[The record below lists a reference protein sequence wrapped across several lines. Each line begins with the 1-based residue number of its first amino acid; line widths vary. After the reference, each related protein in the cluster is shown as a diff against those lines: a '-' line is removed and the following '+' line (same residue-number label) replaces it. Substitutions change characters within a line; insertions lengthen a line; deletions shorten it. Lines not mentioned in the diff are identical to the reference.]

1 MSSLASFS
9 RTDLPLQTGALAYG
23 VKSSD
28 LFRVTSSFN
37 VTSET
42 PAYAMIKG
50 TVLLQQQVSNANKV
64 NLILRPHD
72 QKEFKL
78 PIKYIIYRGLQI
90 TDFILNNNLSDP
102 LNKVKTSGSELLVAM
117 QLIQQGRASGDD
129 IPLEALF
136 GNELSP
142 ANTKNIDEFFF
153 KNIAPSSQ
161 LFTVECGVELGKFIT
176 GEIGIEI
183 ILENPELT
191 VNVELAKREKY
202 EINVSG
208 ITDLAQKKWQKDLV
222 RHFADPAAY
231 FGLHYDIKNGIEY
244 RNSGGNKLI
253 ANTSTLV
260 YNNVLAPYANS
271 TRNTVYLD
279 IRNENGYSYN
289 YYNNYIGTGTDA
301 EKELKIGQTSATA
314 YPKEYY
320 IEGWAIHIVDIISPS
335 STTNENEFFIA
346 LRTGDNPRPLLSS
359 WNIEPSTYK
368 IADPPI
374 TNPSNSRVFFTDE
387 TTLLTTTPS
396 EFTNS
401 ISFKIPNISSLSKQ
415 LATIVKLNYIK
426 QSIPVNSS
434 LTFPRAKFTD
444 YLFGPLETTIPW
456 DTDNKIQWFS
466 SNHKTYVDALNDGY
480 ILGKYKTTI
489 LSIDITTKEIEIFDE
504 VPVYISEKV
513 NIENDNNNTLNDGK
527 YTPLS
532 ISYVNGKTK
541 IKVLESIPSVLQTG
555 DKLTLAV
562 KLDGEMDYTNNKFLI
577 DNNKA
582 NLEVLNT
589 GNKLNFYSHYSFSN
603 SFEIDSSSYNSAD
616 NKTEITF
623 TNPRPKTGFAGFIET
638 GHIID
643 IDNTTVDNDRI
654 IFYASVANFFSNNG
668 LTNLSSFN
676 AKGGILNFDSI
687 LNLIPNVTI
696 NRTNLKISSSE
707 NILSLSYSFKDKS
720 KEALFMLG
728 ITKTEYENAKN
739 SANSILSQNHI
750 KLYKLINEGASKT
763 DLNKVSYYKYEL
775 IIAGLNSTGVYQ
787 EVNTGINIYT
797 VDHLI
802 FSSKDFGEKFKL
814 DVTEAENALNEF
826 IKETLGIKIDPN
838 DDSEVIGTGEG
849 VDFSKLKNYSPE
861 EKDQLGYYNLW
872 RLPTGNITKTNKQL
886 LDLEPIPSSQSED
899 SYKKIILLLKDS
911 LDSTSV
917 NTESEIKN
925 KLKEIGAKL
934 INHARKKIRE
944 KDSSGEYENYANR
957 DGILYIS
964 RLICQIIIKNHP
976 KILINF
982 FSKIADFSDE
992 FEKASRG
999 LEKTSVSYPDFSKYN
1014 DPLDFSNILPAPT
1027 GTKKILISGF
1037 DPFKLSGRASDVD
1050 GYNTNPSGNIA
1061 LSLDGLKITKGN
1073 KHAIIRAGIFP
1084 VRYKEFNNGW
1094 IEDFFEPFISDVD
1107 MVITISYGTHYGTR
1121 PTDHA
1126 FHIDRFAA
1134 RVRSEASDNNV
1145 KNWNFNGDD
1154 YQYLNS
1160 QYGENYFKI
1169 QEKPFIINK
1178 LPIEKLID
1186 NSTGK
1191 IELPNPGIVVSYGND
1206 SLTPLKWKIYAK
1218 RKQHTIPPPAGSPP
1232 GTPDTIVP
1240 IGPELDETLR
1250 YSVPSTP
1257 PNYYSL
1263 IKLLGGN
1270 IELKHES
1277 DEKKYFAPKPDTT
1290 VSPPELNNDYIPN
1303 ITWDNYKDQSMEI
1316 NYQDFRIVPVNGTG
1330 GGYLSNEIHYR
1341 VAYLRETIGPKNS
1354 SGEAILPNGH
1364 IHIGFANYE
1373 TVKDRSIMLNYIK
1386 KILENFL
1393 EAL

>member
-50 TVLLQQQVSNANKV
+50 TVLIQQQVSNANKV

-117 QLIQQGRASGDD
+117 QLIQQGRAPGDD

-153 KNIAPSSQ
+153 KNVAPSSQ

-260 YNNVLAPYANS
+260 YNNVLAPYANT

-314 YPKEYY
+314 SPKEYY
-320 IEGWAIHIVDIISPS
+320 IDGWAIHIVDIISPS

-346 LRTGDNPRPLLSS
+346 LRTGDNPRPLLAS

-513 NIENDNNNTLNDGK
+513 NIENDNSNTVNDGK

-802 FSSKDFGEKFKL
+802 FSSKDFGEKYKL

-826 IKETLGIKIDPN
+826 IRETLGVDLN
-838 DDSEVIGTGEG
+838 DGEG
-849 VDFSKLKNYSPE
+849 QGSGDGVTLSRFAYISNE
-861 EKDQLGYYNLW
+861 EKFNLKKG
-872 RLPTGNITKTNKQL
+872 RFGVPSGGGEANKKLFGLDPTMKVKVTQFKDALDTVPNSYSDIENVLKTKGA
-886 LDLEPIPSSQSED
+886 D
-899 SYKKIILLLKDS
+899 LLLHAK
-911 LDSTSV
+911 TR
-917 NTESEIKN
+917 I
-925 KLKEIGAKL
+925 KEIGNQK
-934 INHARKKIRE
+934 NK
-944 KDSSGEYENYANR
+944 
-957 DGILYIS
+957 DGIIYLT
-964 RLICQIIIKNHP
+964 RLIMQVVLKNHP
-976 KILINF
+976 KILSEF
-982 FSKIADFSDE
+982 PTKIIEFSDL
-992 FEKASRG
+992 FEKCTRG
-999 LEKTSVSYPDFSKYN
+999 LDGIQKPNFSST
-1014 DPLDFSNILPAPT
+1014 PL
-1027 GTKKILISGF
+1027 GVKKILISGF
-1037 DPFKLSGRASDVD
+1037 DPF
-1050 GYNTNPSGNIA
+1050 SGNFDGDNFYSNSSGNLAMALDGEVFNGIIVKSVLFPVRFREFDENWVENFFKPY
-1061 LSLDGLKITKGN
+1061 LSLSNGDIKKPDMIITFSFSAKYKDFQFDRFASSFRGDNGDNEGYIPIQENINIKDPLYEDDDTFIINTLPFDKLKNSLGKLRIPNLASVTPTVGVNHRAFWAVKAKNNITNKVEYVTSKYAQKYAGFYSSKPGVLPPFDNYYLKITK
-1073 KHAIIRAGIFP
+1073 
-1084 VRYKEFNNGW
+1084 
-1094 IEDFFEPFISDVD
+1094 
-1107 MVITISYGTHYGTR
+1107 
-1121 PTDHA
+1121 
-1126 FHIDRFAA
+1126 
-1134 RVRSEASDNNV
+1134 
-1145 KNWNFNGDD
+1145 
-1154 YQYLNS
+1154 
-1160 QYGENYFKI
+1160 
-1169 QEKPFIINK
+1169 IN
-1178 LPIEKLID
+1178 P
-1186 NSTGK
+1186 
-1191 IELPNPGIVVSYGND
+1191 
-1206 SLTPLKWKIYAK
+1206 
-1218 RKQHTIPPPAGSPP
+1218 
-1232 GTPDTIVP
+1232 
-1240 IGPELDETLR
+1240 
-1250 YSVPSTP
+1250 
-1257 PNYYSL
+1257 
-1263 IKLLGGN
+1263 
-1270 IELKHES
+1270 S
-1277 DEKKYFAPKPDTT
+1277 DEHQ
-1290 VSPPELNNDYIPN
+1290 VSDDVKFYTIGNADYINFPDWVHYSDSGSWVN
-1303 ITWDNYKDQSMEI
+1303 EYT
-1316 NYQDFRIVPVNGTG
+1316 DFKVESRKGSG
-1330 GGYLSNEIHYR
+1330 ADFLSNEIHYR
-1341 VAYLRETIGPKNS
+1341 VSYLRKKYSPSTPT
-1354 SGEAILPNGH
+1354 GH
-1364 IHIGFANYE
+1364 IHINFMQSNQINDRDIMINS
-1373 TVKDRSIMLNYIK
+1373 VKEIIK
-1386 KILENFL
+1386 KLLE
-1393 EAL
+1393 

>member
-1 MSSLASFS
+1 MPLLASFS

-50 TVLLQQQVSNANKV
+50 TVLLQQQASDANKV

-90 TDFILNNNLSDP
+90 TDFIINNNLSDP
-102 LNKVKTSGSELLVAM
+102 SNKVKTSGSELLVAM
-117 QLIQQGRASGDD
+117 QLIQQGRAPGDD

-153 KNIAPSSQ
+153 KNVAPSSQ

-208 ITDLAQKKWQKDLV
+208 ITDVSQKKWQKDSI

-231 FGLHYDIKNGIEY
+231 FGLHFDIKEGIEY
-244 RNSGGNKLI
+244 RNSGGNKLT
-253 ANTSTLV
+253 ANTSTLI
-260 YNNVLAPYANS
+260 YNNVLAPYANT

-289 YYNNYIGTGTDA
+289 YYNNYVGTGTDA
-301 EKELKIGQTSATA
+301 EKELKIGQTSVTA
-314 YPKEYY
+314 SPKEYY
-320 IEGWAIHIVDIISPS
+320 KDGWAIHIVEDITAG
-335 STTNENEFFIA
+335 TTAENEFFIA
-346 LRTGDNPRPLLSS
+346 LRIGDNPRPLLAS

-368 IADPPI
+368 IADPLI

-401 ISFKIPNISSLSKQ
+401 ISFKIPNIPSLSKQ

-426 QSIPVNSS
+426 QSIPVTSS

-513 NIENDNNNTLNDGK
+513 NIENDNSNAANEGK
-527 YTPLS
+527 YTPLN

-541 IKVLESIPSVLQTG
+541 IKVLEAIPSVLQTG

-562 KLDGEMDYTNNKFLI
+562 KLDGEMDYINNKFLI

-802 FSSKDFGEKFKL
+802 FSSKDFGEKYKL
-814 DVTEAENALNEF
+814 DVTEAENALNKFLNILDESYPFTSKPIFFKDINENNRTIEEYRNLSDNWFLIEKNKNLFFLDLTMKDKVLQFKIGLDNVTDTIADIESF
-826 IKETLGIKIDPN
+826 IETKGADLLNYAKTRIKIQEQP
-838 DDSEVIGTGEG
+838 
-849 VDFSKLKNYSPE
+849 Y
-861 EKDQLGYYNLW
+861 
-872 RLPTGNITKTNKQL
+872 TNK
-886 LDLEPIPSSQSED
+886 
-899 SYKKIILLLKDS
+899 
-911 LDSTSV
+911 
-917 NTESEIKN
+917 
-925 KLKEIGAKL
+925 
-934 INHARKKIRE
+934 
-944 KDSSGEYENYANR
+944 
-957 DGILYIS
+957 DGILYIT
-964 RLICQIIIKNHP
+964 RLIMQVILKNHP
-976 KILINF
+976 KLLAKFSDRIN
-982 FSKIADFSDE
+982 DFSTL
-992 FEKASRG
+992 FEMHSRG
-999 LEKTSVSYPDFSKYN
+999 LKGTEKPNFTSYPNNY
-1014 DPLDFSNILPAPT
+1014 
-1027 GTKKILISGF
+1027 KKILITGF
-1037 DPFKLSGRASDVD
+1037 DPFNGSLDKDNNHSNS
-1050 GYNTNPSGNIA
+1050 SGNLVLA
-1061 LSLDGLKITKGN
+1061 LDSDSTLLSNNIVVKC
-1073 KHAIIRAGIFP
+1073 AILP
-1084 VRYKEFNNGW
+1084 VRFKEFDKNW
-1094 IEDFFEPFISDVD
+1094 IEDFFEPYITDSSID
-1107 MVITISYGTHYGTR
+1107 MIITFSQSPR
-1121 PTDHA
+1121 AKD
-1126 FHIDRFAA
+1126 FKFDLFASNF
-1134 RVRSEASDNNV
+1134 RGNGSDNSNYEPLQKLINIDKNNYNKYEDSFIKNLLPFDKLTDGNSIKIPSFPILSGENIPSIGVFYRAWWAVKATNNLTAKEENV
-1145 KNWNFNGDD
+1145 TNLCQNKIKTLKEFSPSFGDD
-1154 YQYLNS
+1154 ILVIKKISLDRDNQVSDQIKYFTSGDSDYINSPSWLNYPDTGS
-1160 QYGENYFKI
+1160 WVNNYSNFFIEARRGSGGDFLSNELNYRVSFLRKKLNDSLSTGHIHMNFMKYDINNNRVIMINAGRKI
-1169 QEKPFIINK
+1169 
-1178 LPIEKLID
+1178 IEKLF
-1186 NSTGK
+1186 
-1191 IELPNPGIVVSYGND
+1191 E
-1206 SLTPLKWKIYAK
+1206 
-1218 RKQHTIPPPAGSPP
+1218 
-1232 GTPDTIVP
+1232 
-1240 IGPELDETLR
+1240 
-1250 YSVPSTP
+1250 
-1257 PNYYSL
+1257 
-1263 IKLLGGN
+1263 
-1270 IELKHES
+1270 
-1277 DEKKYFAPKPDTT
+1277 
-1290 VSPPELNNDYIPN
+1290 
-1303 ITWDNYKDQSMEI
+1303 
-1316 NYQDFRIVPVNGTG
+1316 
-1330 GGYLSNEIHYR
+1330 
-1341 VAYLRETIGPKNS
+1341 
-1354 SGEAILPNGH
+1354 
-1364 IHIGFANYE
+1364 
-1373 TVKDRSIMLNYIK
+1373 
-1386 KILENFL
+1386 
-1393 EAL
+1393 